1 MLVTTAHSQRSG
13 IDLRSRDLTLDLA
26 RVFCVLLVVVIHLLF
41 VGVGTDADGGMAI
54 TRPLEEQPWFWAA
67 TWAGQIMPLFFVVGG
82 FATATSLRSHRRRA
96 AAAGGIR
103 ADADRAFVHARFQRL
118 ARPALPLFVFL
129 AVVLVAA
136 TALGIDPG
144 LLDAVATG
152 VGSPLWFL
160 CAYLICQLAAPL
172 LLNWHERAPVAT
184 VLALLGA
191 VVLVDILRFT
201 VSGAPV
207 DQAGASM
214 LGYLN
219 LLFVW
224 PLVQQ
229 FGFGYADGWF
239 ARRAWWQLLLIA
251 AVCWATLVP
260 LTVWGPYS
268 DDMLTNLNPPTLP
281 LVALGLGQAALL
293 QLLKP
298 PLTALMRTRVMR
310 GIVFAVGSRLMTV
323 YLWHLPVILAIAG
336 LGLVVPLIATAPGS
350 AAWWLTRPIVYLVVL
365 GLIFVLSLAL
375 GRFER
380 ANPVVRAGSLAA
392 LAIAAVTT
400 IVPTAAIT
408 IYGLDVWLAVAGAV
422 GHGIAVVL
430 LAAGQNPKSAA
441 PKSAEPKSS
450 ADGPATSAPEASVA
464 ETSVAPS
471 PDAAS

>member
-1 MLVTTAHSQRSG
+1 
-13 IDLRSRDLTLDLA
+13 
-26 RVFCVLLVVVIHLLF
+26 
-41 VGVGTDADGGMAI
+41 
-54 TRPLEEQPWFWAA
+54 
-67 TWAGQIMPLFFVVGG
+67 
-82 FATATSLRSHRRRA
+82 
-96 AAAGGIR
+96 
-103 ADADRAFVHARFQRL
+103 
-118 ARPALPLFVFL
+118 
-129 AVVLVAA
+129 
-136 TALGIDPG
+136 
-144 LLDAVATG
+144 
-152 VGSPLWFL
+152 
-160 CAYLICQLAAPL
+160 
-172 LLNWHERAPVAT
+172 
-184 VLALLGA
+184 
-191 VVLVDILRFT
+191 
-201 VSGAPV
+201 
-207 DQAGASM
+207 
-214 LGYLN
+214 
-219 LLFVW
+219 
-224 PLVQQ
+224 
-229 FGFGYADGWF
+229 
-239 ARRAWWQLLLIA
+239 
-251 AVCWATLVP
+251 
-260 LTVWGPYS
+260 
-268 DDMLTNLNPPTLP
+268 MLTNLNPPTLP

-323 YLWHLPVILAIAG
+323 YLWHLPLILAIAG

-380 ANPVVRAGSLAA
+380 ANPVVRASSLAA
-392 LAIAAVTT
+392 LAIAAVAT

-422 GHGIAVVL
+422 GYGIAVVL